1 MRLLEGPWG
10 VKTRRRAPAV
20 FRLDNPVAR
29 SALDPVRARLYSP
42 GVPRLAELPMTT
54 TPDRAR
60 RALDRLRPGVDRLCR
75 LYRVLEATRPERIV
89 GDQSVDPAYFALL
102 VEFRSTLHR
111 VGRDWQALEQGPA
124 LAPRRPLDP
133 VLD

>member
-1 MRLLEGPWG
+1 
-10 VKTRRRAPAV
+10 V

-75 LYRVLEATRPERIV
+75 LYRVLEATRPDRIV
-89 GDQSVDPAYFALL
+89 GDQSVDPTYFALL
-102 VEFRSTLHR
+102 VEVRSTLHR